1 MSKGWVVEELGA
13 DLILVN
19 GKVVT
24 VDSEGTVAEAVAVRD
39 GRILRVGSNG
49 EIKALAMSDARVID
63 LGGRT
68 LLPGFVDSH
77 EHVIRR
83 GLRMDWVN
91 CRSPPMETLRDI
103 IDALAAKASEKPE
116 GDWVVGTWFDET
128 KLSDGRWPNRYD
140 LDEASDR
147 HPIYMGRAGGH
158 NGVAN
163 SFALEI
169 AGITKDTPQPEGG
182 HIGMDESG
190 EPTGRLDEIA
200 AMNMVRDRIPQ
211 PGSEAKT
218 RLLIDNWDAIEETLQ
233 SDHEETVRLLVDNW
247 ATFEEMLLSWGIT
260 TVHEAHIKAPEALAY
275 QELDRAGRMR
285 LRVGLMLD
293 GMSPYEGSATSDLA
307 RQGLRTGFGWSDRLY
322 VVGIK
327 IGVDGAM
334 GSLTASLREPYAN
347 DPENY
352 GINRVTQEELT
363 RETVA
368 LHRAGNRA
376 CIHAIG
382 DWAIDIALNAI
393 EEAVE
398 SAPWTDHRHR
408 IEHAGYVRLDQLE
421 RMARLGVAISA
432 SIGFCH
438 PIGDSHIVALG
449 ENRLCG
455 YYPMKSFLEHGIVTG
470 GNSDSFGE
478 NWPITGIAGCV
489 TRRSYSGDYLCR
501 EQAISVMDAIRAY
514 TVNGAFLEGTENEK
528 GSLEPGKF
536 ADMVVLDRDILTVD
550 PLDIVNTRVLMTI
563 VGGEVVYDRD
573 S

>member
-1 MSKGWVVEELGA
+1 LVVEELGA

-49 EIKALAMSDARVID
+49 EIKALAKSSAKVID
-63 LGGRT
+63 LEGRT

-128 KLSDGRWPNRYD
+128 KLSDGRWPTRYD
-140 LDEASDR
+140 LDEAADR

-158 NGVAN
+158 NAVAN
-163 SFALEI
+163 SLALEI
-169 AGITKDTPQPEGG
+169 AGIAKGTPQPEGG
-182 HIGMDESG
+182 HIEMDESG

-211 PGSEAKT
+211 PDTEETT
-218 RLLIDNWDAIEETLQ
+218 RLMVENWTTIEET
-233 SDHEETVRLLVDNW
+233 
-247 ATFEEMLLSWGIT
+247 LLSWGIT

-275 QELDRAGRMR
+275 QELDRTGKMR
-285 LRVGLMLD
+285 TRVGLMLD
-293 GMSPYEGSATSDLA
+293 GMAPYKGYATSDLA

-322 VVGIK
+322 VIGVK
-327 IGVDGAM
+327 IGIDGAM

-352 GINRVTQEELT
+352 GINRVTPEELT
-363 RETVA
+363 REMVE
-368 LHRAGNRA
+368 LHGAGNRA

-382 DWAIDIALNAI
+382 DWAIDIALNAV
-393 EEAVE
+393 EEAMKD
-398 SAPWTDHRHR
+398 APREDHRHR
-408 IEHAGYVRLDQLE
+408 IEHAGYVRPDQLE
-421 RMARLGVAISA
+421 RMARLGVAVSA
-432 SIGFCH
+432 SIGFCY
-438 PIGDSHIVALG
+438 PIGDSHIAALG
-449 ENRLCG
+449 EDRLCG
-455 YYPMKSFLEHGIVTG
+455 YYPMKSFREHGIAAG
-470 GNSDSFGE
+470 GNSDGFGE

-489 TRRSYSGDYLCR
+489 TRRSSSGDYLCR
-501 EQAISVMDAIRAY
+501 EQAISVMDAIMAY
-514 TVNGAFLEGTENEK
+514 TVNGAYLEGTENEK
-528 GSLEPGKF
+528 GSLEPGKL

-550 PLDIVNTRVLMTI
+550 PLDIINTKVLMTI
-563 VGGEVVYDRD
+563 VGGEVVYERD